1 MWRDRGRET
10 GGVGVGSGLDIIY
23 GERER
28 DREKGTRVGKRLGDM
43 EKDRG

>member
-1 MWRDRGRET
+1 M
-10 GGVGVGSGLDIIY
+10 GGGLEIIY

-28 DREKGTRVGKRLGDM
+28 DREKGTRVEKRLGDM